1 MLETIPNDCDELWDH
16 AANAIASLCTT
27 LLLILSVE
35 RIVLGGGVMRRP
47 CLLDK
52 IRTRTAEQLNG
63 YLPLRGTP
71 NNNNNSTTI
80 RDDEVPALQSI
91 ITTSP
96 HGDDAGLV
104 GAIVLAQRAWNEA
117 STTTTAVEHDPD
129 DATTRTTRFKQE
141 AFKVG
146 LVHGF
151 LTGVIATAL
160 VLQYGFF
167 GFGRSLKGRR
177 Y

>member
-1 MLETIPNDCDELWDH
+1 MNKEK
-16 AANAIASLCTT
+16 
-27 LLLILSVE
+27 LLNRQNHQIIS
-35 RIVLGGGVMRRP
+35 
-47 CLLDK
+47 K
-52 IRTRTAEQLNG
+52 SNSN
-63 YLPLRGTP
+63 P
-71 NNNNNSTTI
+71 NNNENNNTI
-80 RDDEVPALQSI
+80 RDDNEVQALRSI

-117 STTTTAVEHDPD
+117 STTTTTTTALEHDPD